1 MNNKKKFIS
10 LLQSTK
16 REGVSN
22 IISILEGNGFFEAP
36 ASTKFH
42 LNEEGGLLQHS
53 INVCEVALK
62 VRKSMIEMDETLL
75 ELLPEDSVIIASLL
89 HDVCKSDIYKKCIKR
104 QKNSSGVWID
114 APDYDVDYS
123 KFPLGHGEKS
133 VIMILRSGFEL
144 TDDEIIAIRWHMHA
158 WDLPFQSYEAKSNLN
173 AAKEVSPLLTL
184 IQTAD
189 GLSSA
194 LIERSKNQ

>member
-1 MNNKKKFIS
+1 MSNKEKFIS
-10 LLQSTK
+10 LLHSTK

-22 IISILEGNGFFEAP
+22 IISALEGKGFFEAP
-36 ASTKFH
+36 ASTKFP
-42 LNEEGGLLQHS
+42 LSEEGGLLQHS
-53 INVCEVALK
+53 INVCEIALK
-62 VRKSMIEMDETLL
+62 IRKSIIEMDESLL
-75 ELLPEDSVIIASLL
+75 ELLPEDSVVIAALL
-89 HDVCKSDIYKKCIKR
+89 HDVCKADIYKKSIKR

-114 APDYDVDYS
+114 APGYDVEYS
-123 KFPLGHGEKS
+123 NFPLGHGEKS

-173 AAKEVSPLLTL
+173 AAKESSPLLTL

-194 LIERSKNQ
+194 IIERTKK